1 MDGLGE
7 GGGGE
12 GRHAELAAYYVCMYL
27 LDKDPPSLEGKIMRD
42 YKEGKA
48 YSYFAL

>member
-1 MDGLGE
+1 MDW
-7 GGGGE
+7 GGGGGG
-12 GRHAELAAYYVCMYL
+12 GRHAELAYYVCMYL